1 MKIATIRDKSAIEK
15 RKNPIMVELAAG
27 NAEEAAVPDNLEYK
41 PFPSTVQNPDR
52 RYAADRALWDTYKAS
67 LLLQAQ
73 QERARCSKIL
83 KEYLDVAPPSV
94 RKDVSELI
102 RKIELPVSAYR

>member
-1 MKIATIRDKSAIEK
+1 MTG
-15 RKNPIMVELAAG
+15 LTAG
-27 NAEEAAVPDNLEYK
+27 NAEGAAVLDNLEYK
-41 PFPSTVQNPDR
+41 PFPPIVQNPDR
-52 RYAADRALWDTYKAS
+52 RYTADRALWDVYKAS

-83 KEYLDVAPPSV
+83 KEYLDVAPHNV

-102 RKIELPVSAYR
+102 KKIELPVSDYR